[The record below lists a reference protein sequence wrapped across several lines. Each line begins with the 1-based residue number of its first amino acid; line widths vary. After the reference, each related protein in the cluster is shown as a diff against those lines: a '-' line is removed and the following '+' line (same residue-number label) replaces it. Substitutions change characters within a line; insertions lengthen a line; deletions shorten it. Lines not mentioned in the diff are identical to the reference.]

1 MVPPQSGA
9 PTFVSLKKTMAAPT
23 YKVSPLYKFEM
34 LRHWN
39 QNLIQKFK
47 IKIIVQASW
56 FLHTVEFNLRKFLEN
71 SGSSYV

>member
-34 LRHWN
+34 LRH
-39 QNLIQKFK
+39 
-47 IKIIVQASW
+47 
-56 FLHTVEFNLRKFLEN
+56 
-71 SGSSYV
+71 